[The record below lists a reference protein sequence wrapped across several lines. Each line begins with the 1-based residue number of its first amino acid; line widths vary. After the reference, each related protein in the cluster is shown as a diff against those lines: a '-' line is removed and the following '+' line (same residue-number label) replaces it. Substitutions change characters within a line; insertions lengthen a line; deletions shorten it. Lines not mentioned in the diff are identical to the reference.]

1 MLRTRRRG
9 TPAVE
14 PRAVSSPDPLTRH
27 QAAGGGDKSGRQAG
41 AAQHG
46 DHERSKL
53 LQADLEIKL
62 HQRRGNILT
71 KSEVET
77 EWTRQG
83 RAVRAAMLEVP
94 AAVAIRYPGVEG
106 LEDTC
111 RHLIIDA
118 MKHLA
123 AGYKTRQA

>member
-1 MLRTRRRG
+1 MWSELGYSAQNSQRRG

-53 LQADLEIKL
+53 LQAE
-62 HQRRGNILT
+62 HAT
-71 KSEVET
+71 
-77 EWTRQG
+77 
-83 RAVRAAMLEVP
+83 
-94 AAVAIRYPGVEG
+94 
-106 LEDTC
+106 LEDRLVKMGGC
-111 RHLIIDA
+111 SRL
-118 MKHLA
+118 MR
-123 AGYKTRQA
+123 G